1 MTAAH
6 HAQVAGSELAFDCA
20 PGQSVLDAALQA
32 GIELPHS
39 CRRGVCGSCA
49 AVVSAGELRALPG
62 RALVNEHCGPGQQLL
77 CAGSAA
83 TPLVLAVPGA
93 RRLEPG
99 ARKRLLA
106 KVFRVRQAAPDI
118 WLLDL
123 RLPAGQRLKFR
134 AGQHLDVIEADGS
147 RRAYSMANPPHES
160 DAVALHIRAQPS
172 GRFSARLPTLQPGEL
187 IDIEAPQGSF
197 GLREGSTA
205 PLLMVAG
212 GTGFAPIKSMLD
224 HLAKLGAP
232 RQITLLWGVREARQ
246 LYLPAALVRWRRVW
260 PGLKALA
267 RVSGG
272 QPESEAAAEED
283 RAACDAGVA
292 AGWAVGDGR
301 VPETLGRLTDGVAS
315 GWAGHEAYVCGSPGF
330 VDAVRGVLLQHG
342 LPAQD
347 FFADAFVSAAPA
359 ARA

>member
-1 MTAAH
+1 MTAVH
-6 HAQVAGSELAFDCA
+6 RAQVAGSELAFDCA

-39 CRRGVCGSCA
+39 CRKGVCGSCA
-49 AVVSAGELRALPG
+49 AVVSEGELRALPG
-62 RALVNEHCGPGQQLL
+62 RALVNEHCGPGRQLL

-83 TPLVLAVPGA
+83 TPLLLVVPGA

-99 ARKRLLA
+99 ARKRLQA
-106 KVFRVRQAAPDI
+106 KVFRVREAAPGI

-134 AGQHLDVIEADGS
+134 AGQHLEVIESDGS

-160 DAVALHIRAQPS
+160 DAVALHIRSQP
-172 GRFSARLPTLQPGEL
+172 GGLFSARLPTLQPGEL
-187 IDIEAPQGSF
+187 IDIEAPQGSI
-197 GLREGSTA
+197 GLREGGTA

-232 RQITLLWGVREARQ
+232 REITLLWGVREARQ
-246 LYLPAALVRWRRVW
+246 LYLPAALARWRRVW
-260 PGLKALA
+260 PDLRALA
-267 RVSGG
+267 LVSGG
-272 QPESEAAAEED
+272 VTEGGAENGEGAAA
-283 RAACDAGVA
+283 RDAGWSVES
-292 AGWAVGDGR
+292 GR
-301 VPETLGRLTDGVAS
+301 VPERLGQLAADRAS
-315 GWAGHEAYVCGSPGF
+315 GFAGHEAYVCGSPGF
-330 VDAVRGVLLQHG
+330 VDAVRGMLLQCG
-342 LPAQD
+342 LPVQD
-347 FFADAFVSAAPA
+347 CFADAFVSAAPA